1 MNKIYQKIKFVIF
14 LLLTGCATGETL
26 INQGEIY
33 QGMSKNSLRDR
44 MLTTYPGDDPFL
56 YGSFSN
62 FNYSKGTEIIAG
74 FSKKVF
80 YVFEDVNK
88 PVKCGIIICDY
99 GNGRLVSWHYSLQ
112 SANQS
117 LIEEKKPVQ
126 KKQPKLVVSTNNE
139 EEKTDYIRE
148 LNNLIED
155 LENGKITKEEFNRK
169 KVELLN

>member
-1 MNKIYQKIKFVIF
+1 
-14 LLLTGCATGETL
+14 
-26 INQGEIY
+26 
-33 QGMSKNSLRDR
+33 
-44 MLTTYPGDDPFL
+44 MLTTYPGDDHF
-56 YGSFSN
+56 YSSFSN

-74 FSKKVF
+74 YSKKVF

-117 LIEEKKPVQ
+117 LIEEKPVQ
-126 KKQPKLVVSTNNE
+126 KNNPNLLFQLIMKR
-139 EEKTDYIRE
+139 KTDYIRE

-169 KVELLN
+169 K